1 MFSVLLHSLA
11 LIVVTVDVPY
21 CPLFYCPCFNLFFY
35 HQGKNVSSNFD
46 MHCSKQMTFQHS
58 IMLTHLLLFF
68 LITSHCM
75 YVITPLLIFLPVL
88 WLFLSLFNLTEKFVL
103 QGSNLWSGSNTG
115 DRVQVS
121 RWAVPA
127 VQSSGWHVVII
138 NYHVWQNCAQV
149 HWNSEYSIFIELID
163 FLHTL
168 CVHLWVR
175 VRI

>member
-1 MFSVLLHSLA
+1 MFSLLLHSLA

-21 CPLFYCPCFNLFFY
+21 CSLFYCPCFNLFFY

-75 YVITPLLIFLPVL
+75 YVITPLLIFRPVL

-115 DRVQVS
+115 VKVSCPSCTVQQVTC
-121 RWAVPA
+121 
-127 VQSSGWHVVII
+127 G
-138 NYHVWQNCAQV
+138 NY
-149 HWNSEYSIFIELID
+149 
-163 FLHTL
+163 
-168 CVHLWVR
+168 
-175 VRI
+175 